1 MAEEILRRD
10 NCGTCRFW
18 DYEELSGEDR
28 NYGMCRRRSPVLV
41 LNQIDPEINKSEP
54 SRCDEACWPIS
65 RSYDWCGDWK
75 DGTLKTDIP
84 LNQKYPA
91 FLDTLSARLRGVL
104 GKNKITSFDLLYE
117 IKSPYYLNGCGYSCG
132 KELIDK
138 MRSFSMTIPIE
149 WNM

>member
-1 MAEEILRRD
+1 
-10 NCGTCRFW
+10 
-18 DYEELSGEDR
+18 
-28 NYGMCRRRSPVLV
+28 
-41 LNQIDPEINKSEP
+41 
-54 SRCDEACWPIS
+54 
-65 RSYDWCGDWK
+65 
-75 DGTLKTDIP
+75 LKTDIP

-117 IKSPYYLNGCGYSCG
+117 IKSPYYLNGFGYSCG